1 MIDQPKDGSRRV
13 RLTGGSHDGIVLRVY
28 PDKLGRG
35 YLLINR
41 DKSEEY
47 VYAIPPVWPA
57 TFEYAGDTHTLPA
70 QGDDI
75 ARIAA

>member
-13 RLTGGSHDGIVLRVY
+13 RLTGGRNDGCVLRVY

-35 YLLINR
+35 YTLINR

-47 VYAIPPVWPA
+47 VYMVPTVWPT
-57 TFEYAGDTHTLPA
+57 TFKYDGDTYTLPA

>member
-1 MIDQPKDGSRRV
+1 MTVQPKDGSRRV
-13 RLTGGSHDGIVLRVY
+13 RLTGGRNDGFTLRLY

-47 VYAIPPVWPA
+47 VYMVPPHWPT
-57 TFEYAGDTHTLPA
+57 TFTYDGDTYTLPA
-70 QGDDI
+70 QDDEI